1 MENINID
8 IMKNAAEKLACE
20 LIQEKRN
27 KIMEN
32 ALDQLALS
40 IWIMED
46 EITLSKY
53 K

>member
-1 MENINID
+1 MENINLD

-20 LIQEKRN
+20 LVQDKRN
-27 KIMEN
+27 KIMEI

-40 IWIMED
+40 IWKIED

>member
-1 MENINID
+1 MENINLD

-20 LIQEKRN
+20 LVQDKRN
-27 KIMEN
+27 KIMEI

-40 IWIMED
+40 IWKMED
-46 EITLSKY
+46 EITLAKY